1 MGNFVPQLCW
11 EVFIITGYCIWSKA
25 FFCFCSNNHMLCIFW
40 FANVVYHINWFANID
55 LSLHPWEKSYSIMLY
70 DPFNI
75 LLNLDYQ
82 YFVEHFCMCVHQW
95 PCLIVFVFGI
105 SCLEGKILVSE
116 AVLVLEAVP
125 HWTSSDSF
133 WNGLRIVGI
142 NSSWKCLVEFTYEAI
157 WSWTF
162 VCWEIFSLTF
172 KNAFNKLFLEIYR
185 HFFYNLSYNEISIFQ
200 ICCFIFVQLWP
211 LGALTIGFCVL
222 LTSSNFFFFFLAFLY
237 FLVLQDAQGV
247 SCIFH
252 DTQS

>member
-1 MGNFVPQLCW
+1 
-11 EVFIITGYCIWSKA
+11 
-25 FFCFCSNNHMLCIFW
+25 
-40 FANVVYHINWFANID
+40 
-55 LSLHPWEKSYSIMLY
+55 
-70 DPFNI
+70 
-75 LLNLDYQ
+75 
-82 YFVEHFCMCVHQW
+82 MCVHQW

-185 HFFYNLSYNEISIFQ
+185 YFFYNLSYNEISLFQ
-200 ICCFIFVQLWP
+200 ICCFIFVLLINVNDQRFHV
-211 LGALTIGFCVL
+211 LTNVYVTTTLTLQWGEWL
-222 LTSSNFFFFFLAFLY
+222 LCWTR
-237 FLVLQDAQGV
+237 
-247 SCIFH
+247 
-252 DTQS
+252 